1 MKNEQKTMVVTLTTD
16 QLTELVEAAVG
27 KALEAEREREKAEVK
42 QVYLTREQTMQMLQ
56 ISSTTLWKLDNANLL
71 EKKKIGRKVLY
82 SRKSVEAAQTAKL

>member
-27 KALEAEREREKAEVK
+27 KALEAEREREKTEVK
-42 QVYLTREQTMQMLQ
+42 QVYLTREQVMQMLQ
-56 ISSTTLWKLDNANLL
+56 ISSTTLWKMDNSNLL

-82 SRKSVEAAQTAKL
+82 SRKSVEAAQAAKL

>member
-1 MKNEQKTMVVTLTTD
+1 MKNEEKTMVVTLTTD

-27 KALEAEREREKAEVK
+27 KALEAEREREKTEVK
-42 QVYLTREQTMQMLQ
+42 QVYLTREQTMQFLQ

-82 SRKSVEAAQTAKL
+82 SRKSVEAAQAAKL